1 MTRNKKKTAAPKKYA
16 STPRDHPSTV
26 VFSWRLARTLRF
38 KDLAGNGISP
48 GKIGT
53 SSSGIGGSL
62 KMVYPVYPQ
71 SHCQA
76 LPFQSCHWHTMD
88 VWNPWM
94 FGIHGCFNMFHFS
107 KVFPRLFEKKFP
119 LEEIP
124 VVGDGNPSFFTH
136 PLNCW
141 CYLPQAKSVVRVLTG
156 IANQSTPEKPD

>member
-107 KVFPRLFEKKFP
+107 KVFSTAFR
-119 LEEIP
+119 EEIP
-124 VVGDGNPSFFTH
+124 IGRNPSCRWWEPIVFY
-136 PLNCW
+136 PSPQLLV
-141 CYLPQAKSVVRVLTG
+141 LPATSQKRGPSAHWNR
-156 IANQSTPEKPD
+156 